1 MFVQQLLHLC
11 SKNLMLSGPKNN
23 CIWQVW
29 EKGLCYWNNYTV
41 ERGNTEIV
49 LLKPWNKISSGVA
62 GFHFWLP
69 QSFTPSLLWQISCV
83 WWRNISTADDACLCI
98 TTVTEWQSAQGIS
111 LPPYQCIVR
120 QGWSFQWPWKI
131 KCNKKREETKMERW
145 VERVWSTVILTRC
158 KHMHLGISQYGLRSK
173 VKGMS
178 ACKPPSP
185 CSHFSF
191 FALIYS
197 GPGWHRG
204 LDSACC

>member
-41 ERGNTEIV
+41 ERGNTEVV
-49 LLKPWNKISSGVA
+49 LLTPWNKISSGVA
-62 GFHFWLP
+62 EFHFWLL
-69 QSFTPSLLWQISCV
+69 QSFTPQSTVANLLCV
-83 WWRNISTADDACLCI
+83 MKKHLNSWWCLFMHYHSNRMAKCPGDFP
-98 TTVTEWQSAQGIS
+98 VF
-111 LPPYQCIVR
+111 YQCIVR
-120 QGWSFQWPWKI
+120 QGRSSQCPWKI
-131 KCNKKREETKMERW
+131 KCNKKMEETKMDRW

-173 VKGMS
+173 GCLP
-178 ACKPPSP
+178 ARLPSP